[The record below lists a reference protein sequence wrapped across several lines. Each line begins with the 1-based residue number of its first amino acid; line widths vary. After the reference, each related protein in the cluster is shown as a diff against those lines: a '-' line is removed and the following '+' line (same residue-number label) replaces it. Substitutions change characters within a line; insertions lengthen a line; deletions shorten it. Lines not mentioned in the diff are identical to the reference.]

1 MQLSLSYRTDV
12 LGQCGNSMQT
22 VKSGHS
28 RTQQKIQ
35 PNGSLGWGLYNCSPA
50 AGGVNAE
57 ELLRSRM
64 KSYQGVFVSAVWAM
78 GSLGAARW

>member
-1 MQLSLSYRTDV
+1 MCLDSVATQMQR
-12 LGQCGNSMQT
+12 

-35 PNGSLGWGLYNCSPA
+35 PNGLLGWGLYNCSRA
-50 AGGVNAE
+50 ACGVNAE
-57 ELLRSRM
+57 ELLRSLM